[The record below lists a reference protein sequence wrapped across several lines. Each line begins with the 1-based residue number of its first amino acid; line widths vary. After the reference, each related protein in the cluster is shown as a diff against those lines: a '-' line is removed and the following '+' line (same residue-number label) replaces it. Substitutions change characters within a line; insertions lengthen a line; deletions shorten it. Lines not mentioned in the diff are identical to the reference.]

1 MIAITT
7 SNSISVN
14 PRRARRG
21 RDSKQRVICKPP
33 KHVMNNFTD
42 YRGYSITNRLGSP
55 QDAKMNVSMDIK
67 NSFGSVS
74 SLRVRDREYQICRLE
89 TLEKK
94 GVGSLARI
102 PYSIRILLEN
112 MLRFEDDRIV
122 KHTDIEYV
130 AKWDKSRKAR
140 EINFR
145 PARVLL

>member
-1 MIAITT
+1 
-7 SNSISVN
+7 
-14 PRRARRG
+14 
-21 RDSKQRVICKPP
+21 
-33 KHVMNNFTD
+33 
-42 YRGYSITNRLGSP
+42 
-55 QDAKMNVSMDIK
+55 MDIK

-74 SLRVRDREYQICRLE
+74 TLRVRDREYQIFRLE
-89 TLEKK
+89 ALEKK

-145 PARVLL
+145 PARVLLQDFTGVPCVVDLGAMRDALRSMNLNPRLANPLIPVDLVIDHSVQVDQFGSSGAYAGAP